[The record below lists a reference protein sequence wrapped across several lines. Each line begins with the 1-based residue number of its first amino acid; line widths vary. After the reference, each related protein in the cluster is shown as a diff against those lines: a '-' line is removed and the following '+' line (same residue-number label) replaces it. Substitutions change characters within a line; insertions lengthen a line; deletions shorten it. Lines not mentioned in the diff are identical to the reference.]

1 MKECCMIKKY
11 KHITLDDRTLI
22 QTQLQQ
28 GFKPAAIAASLNRPR
43 SCISRELAR
52 NGWKAATVTRP
63 VGRPAVAG
71 GYSSSRANIRA
82 RRLSVMPRVKRKLVF
97 GNPLWNKVSDGLQQG
112 LSPEQ
117 VAGTLGRMSEP
128 IRLCH
133 ETIYQA
139 IYAMPKGELRTD
151 TIALLRFGHNKRRPR
166 SRGCDRRG
174 QIPDMTS
181 IDLRP
186 AEIAE
191 RLVPGHWEGDHIKG
205 AGNRSQVGTLVERKT
220 LYVALVKLSNGT
232 AQATTEGFGTI
243 LQRFDVDLRR
253 SLTYDQGREMA
264 QHAKLTQD
272 TGIKVYFAHPHSP
285 WERGQNENT
294 NGLLRQYLPKG
305 SDLSVFSQLQL
316 DDIAWKLNTRP
327 RKSLDWKCPAEL
339 FLPED
344 AFDFKA
350 YWAGKL
356 NIVALGL

>member
-1 MKECCMIKKY
+1 MVEKY
-11 KHITLDDRTLI
+11 KQITLDDRALI

-28 GFKPAAIAASLNRPR
+28 GFKPAAIAATLGRPR
-43 SCISRELAR
+43 SCITRELAR
-52 NGWKAATVTRP
+52 NGWKAPSAKRSI
-63 VGRPAVAG
+63 GRPSLAG
-71 GYSSSRANIRA
+71 GYSSSRANQRA
-82 RRLSVMPRVKRKLVF
+82 RSLSRKSRNKPKLLFGSALWHKVM
-97 GNPLWNKVSDGLQQG
+97 DGLQSG

-117 VAGTLGRMSEP
+117 VAGTLKRMNEP
-128 IRLCH
+128 ERVCH

-139 IYAMPKGELRTD
+139 IYAMPKGELRTEM
-151 TIALLRFGHNKRRPR
+151 IALLRFGHNKRRPR
-166 SRGCDRRG
+166 SRGNDRRG
-174 QIPDMTS
+174 QIPEMTS

-186 AEIAE
+186 TDIEE

-220 LYVALVKLSNGT
+220 RYVALVKLADGT
-232 AQATTEGFGTI
+232 AQATTQGFSTI
-243 LQRFDVDLRR
+243 LQRFDNDMRR

-264 QHAKLTQD
+264 QHAKLTEN

-285 WERGQNENT
+285 WERGQNENV

-305 SDLSVFSQLQL
+305 SDLSGFSQEEL

-327 RKSLDWKCPAEL
+327 RKSLNWKCPAEL

-350 YWAGKL
+350 HWG
-356 NIVALGL
+356 NVFNPVALGT

>member
-1 MKECCMIKKY
+1 M
-11 KHITLDDRTLI
+11 
-22 QTQLQQ
+22 
-28 GFKPAAIAASLNRPR
+28 
-43 SCISRELAR
+43 
-52 NGWKAATVTRP
+52 
-63 VGRPAVAG
+63 VAG
-71 GYSSSRANIRA
+71 GYSSSQANLRACRLA
-82 RRLSVMPRVKRKLVF
+82 RKPRVGRKLVV
-97 GNPLWNKVSDGLQQG
+97 GNPLWGKVSEGLQQG

-117 VAGTLGRMSEP
+117 VAGTLRRMNEP
-128 IRLCH
+128 VRLCH

-139 IYAMPKGELRTD
+139 IYAMPKGGLRTE

-166 SRGCDRRG
+166 ARGIDRRG

-186 AEIAE
+186 ADIAE

-205 AGNRSQVGTLVERKT
+205 ANNRSQVGTLVERKT
-220 LYVALVKLSNGT
+220 RYVALVKLNRGT
-232 AQATTEGFGTI
+232 AQATTEGFGKI
-243 LQRFDVDLRR
+243 LQRFDVDMRR

-264 QHAKLTQD
+264 QHAKLTEK

-305 SDLSVFSQLQL
+305 SDLSLFSQHEL
-316 DDIAWKLNTRP
+316 DDIAWRLNTRP

-339 FLPED
+339 FLPID

-350 YWAGKL
+350 YWVDKL
-356 NIVALGL
+356 NIVALGH

>member
-1 MKECCMIKKY
+1 MDKKY
-11 KHITLDDRTLI
+11 EHLNLSERTLI

-28 GFKPAAIAASLNRPR
+28 GFKPAAIAASLGRPR
-43 SCISRELAR
+43 SCITRELIR
-52 NGWKAATVTRP
+52 NAWAAP
-63 VGRPAVAG
+63 SANLSPGRPAIAG
-71 GYSSSRANIRA
+71 GYSSGRSDLRA
-82 RRLSVMPRVKRKLVF
+82 RKLAGTPRVERKLVV
-97 GNPLWNKVSDGLQQG
+97 GNPLWCKVGDGLKQG

-117 VAGTLGRMSEP
+117 ISGTLKRMSEP
-128 IRLCH
+128 VRLCH

-139 IYAMPKGELRTD
+139 IYVMPKGELRTD
-151 TIALLRFGHNKRRPR
+151 TIALLRFGHAKRRPR
-166 SRGCDRRG
+166 ARGVDRRG

-186 AEIAE
+186 ADIAE

-220 LYVALVKLSNGT
+220 RYVALVKLNNGT
-232 AQATTEGFGTI
+232 AQETTRGFGTI

-264 QHAKLTQD
+264 QHARLTKD
-272 TGIKVYFAHPHSP
+272 IGISVYFAHPHSP

-305 SDLSVFSQLQL
+305 ADLSVFPQQAL

-327 RKSLDWKCPAEL
+327 RKSLGWKCPAEL

-344 AFDFKA
+344 AFDFQA
-350 YWAGKL
+350 YWADKL
-356 NIVALGL
+356 NFVALGH

>member
-1 MKECCMIKKY
+1 MPKKY
-11 KHITLDDRTLI
+11 QHLTLEERTLI

-28 GFKPAAIAASLNRPR
+28 GFKPAAIAASLNRSR
-43 SCISRELAR
+43 SCICRELAR
-52 NGWKAATVTRP
+52 NGWKAPRAVRP
-63 VGRPAVAG
+63 VGRPPIAG
-71 GYSSSRANIRA
+71 GYTSSRAHLRA
-82 RRLSVMPRVKRKLVF
+82 RDLSLKPRVERKLVV
-97 GNPLWNKVSDGLQQG
+97 GNALWNTVSESLRRG

-117 VAGTLGRMSEP
+117 IAGTLRRMNEP
-128 IRLCH
+128 LRVCH

-151 TIALLRFGHNKRRPR
+151 TIALLRFGHHKRRPR
-166 SRGCDRRG
+166 SRGNDRRG
-174 QIPDMTS
+174 QISDMTS
-181 IDLRP
+181 IDVRP
-186 AEIAE
+186 ADIAE

-220 LYVALVKLSNGT
+220 CYVALVKLDDGT
-232 AQATTEGFGTI
+232 AQATTKGFGTI
-243 LQRFDVDLRR
+243 LQRFDADMRR

-264 QHAKLTQD
+264 QHAQLTQD

-305 SDLSVFSQLQL
+305 TDLSVFSQQEL

-344 AFDFKA
+344 AFDFKT
-350 YWAGKL
+350 YWK
-356 NIVALGL
+356 NNFNSVALGA

>member
-1 MKECCMIKKY
+1 MTKKY
-11 KHITLDDRTLI
+11 HHITLDDRTLI
-22 QTQLQQ
+22 QTQLLQ

-52 NGWKAATVTRP
+52 NGWKAASATRA

-71 GYSSSRANIRA
+71 GYSSSRANHRA
-82 RRLSVMPRVKRKLVF
+82 RRLSVIPRVARKLVV
-97 GNPLWNKVSDGLQQG
+97 GNLLWKKVSDGLQQG

-117 VAGTLGRMSEP
+117 VAGTLARMDEP
-128 IRLCH
+128 VRLCH
-133 ETIYQA
+133 ESIYTA
-139 IYAMPKGELRTD
+139 IYAMPKGGLRTE
-151 TIALLRFGHNKRRPR
+151 TIALLRFGHKKRRPR
-166 SRGCDRRG
+166 SRGTDRRG
-174 QIPDMTS
+174 QIPNMTS

-186 AEIAE
+186 ADIEE

-205 AGNRSQVGTLVERKT
+205 ASNQSQVGTLVERKT
-220 LYVALVKLSNGT
+220 LYVALVKLDSGT

-243 LQRFDVDLRR
+243 LQRFDVDMRR
-253 SLTYDQGREMA
+253 TLTYDQGREMS
-264 QHAKLTQD
+264 QHAKLSED

-305 SDLSVFSQLQL
+305 SDLSLFSQQEL

-327 RKSLDWKCPAEL
+327 RKSLNWKCPAEL

-350 YWAGKL
+350 YWSDKF
-356 NIVALGL
+356 NTVALGL

>member
-1 MKECCMIKKY
+1 MSKKY
-11 KHITLDDRTLI
+11 HHLTLAERTLI

-28 GFKPAAIAASLNRPR
+28 GFKPAAIAASLGRSR
-43 SCISRELAR
+43 SCLCRELAR
-52 NGWKAATVTRP
+52 NGWKAPRAVRP
-63 VGRPAVAG
+63 VGRPPMAG
-71 GYSSSRANIRA
+71 GYSCSRAHRRA
-82 RRLSVMPRVKRKLVF
+82 RDLSAKPRVERKLVV
-97 GNPLWNKVSDGLQQG
+97 GNPLWGQVNEGLRRG

-117 VAGTLGRMSEP
+117 IAGTLRRMNEP
-128 IRLCH
+128 VRLCH

-151 TIALLRFGHNKRRPR
+151 TIALLRFGHTKRRPR
-166 SRGCDRRG
+166 ARGNDRRG

-181 IDLRP
+181 IDVRP
-186 AEIAE
+186 ADIAE
-191 RLVPGHWEGDHIKG
+191 RLVPGHWEGDHLKG

-220 LYVALVKLSNGT
+220 RYVALVKLDDGT
-232 AQATTEGFGTI
+232 AQATAKGFGTI
-243 LQRFDVDLRR
+243 LQRFDADLRR

-264 QHAKLTQD
+264 HHAQLTQD

-285 WERGQNENT
+285 WERGQNENI

-305 SDLSVFSQLQL
+305 ADLSVFSQQEL

-344 AFDFKA
+344 AFDFKT
-350 YWAGKL
+350 YWE
-356 NIVALGL
+356 NNFNSVALGT

>member
-1 MKECCMIKKY
+1 MSKKY

-28 GFKPAAIAASLNRPR
+28 GFKPAEIAASLGRHR
-43 SCISRELAR
+43 SSVTRELTR
-52 NGWKAATVTRP
+52 NGWEAPSVARS
-63 VGRPAVAG
+63 VGRPAIAG
-71 GYSSSRANIRA
+71 GYASSRANLRA
-82 RRLSVMPRVKRKLVF
+82 RKLSVMPRVKRRLVV
-97 GNPLWNKVSDGLQQG
+97 GNPLWRKVSDGLQQG

-117 VAGTLGRMSEP
+117 VAGTLKRMNEP
-128 IRLCH
+128 VRLCH

-166 SRGCDRRG
+166 TRGDDRRG
-174 QIPDMTS
+174 QIPNMTS

-186 AEIAE
+186 ADIAE

-205 AGNRSQVGTLVERKT
+205 AGNCSQVGTLVERKT
-220 LYVALVKLSNGT
+220 RYVALVKLHNGT
-232 AQATTEGFGTI
+232 AQATTDGFGTI
-243 LQRFDVDLRR
+243 LQRFDVDMRR
-253 SLTYDQGREMA
+253 SLTYDQGREMS
-264 QHAKLTQD
+264 QHAKLTEN

-305 SDLSVFSQLQL
+305 SDLSGFSQQAL

-327 RKSLDWKCPAEL
+327 RKSLNWKCPAEL

-344 AFDFKA
+344 AFDFKV
-350 YWAGKL
+350 YWAEKL
-356 NIVALGL
+356 NLVALGH